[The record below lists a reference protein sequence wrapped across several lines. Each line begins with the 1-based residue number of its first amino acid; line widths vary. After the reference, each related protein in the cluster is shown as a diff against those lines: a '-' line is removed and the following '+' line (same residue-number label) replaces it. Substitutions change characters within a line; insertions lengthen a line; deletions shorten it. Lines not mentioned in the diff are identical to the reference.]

1 MKYNKK
7 GIGSGRLMLMTS
19 IISISVCILMIISI
33 LSNRTIKIKKYRI
46 NLYWII
52 ALIGAILVICF
63 GLITPKQVINGL
75 VNDTIVN
82 PLKILTLFFS
92 MTILSIFLDEV
103 GFFKYLASKASKFAN
118 NSQVKLFIILYL
130 LVSTLTVFTSN
141 DIVILTFTPF
151 ICYFC
156 KNAKINPIPYLVGE
170 FAAANTWSMVLVIGN
185 PTNIY
190 LASTNNIDFISYLK
204 VMIIPTIMAG
214 ITELLMLLLI
224 FNKKLK
230 EKAEIINDEV
240 KIDDNLSLFL
250 GLFHLLFCIIML
262 AVSSYINIDM
272 WIICLTSACSLIII
286 ELIIMIIR
294 KSKDNKLLNSIK
306 RLPYELIPFV
316 LSMFILV
323 GTLQVQGI
331 TDYIRKLLG
340 ENNSIFVYGIS
351 SFFVCNLINNIPM
364 SVLYSTLPMMN
375 SNIENLKAIYATII
389 GSNIGAFLTPIGAL
403 AGIMFTSLLKKQN
416 IEYKFKDFVKYGT
429 IISIPTLLVSLI
441 FLMFMF

>member
-1 MKYNKK
+1 
-7 GIGSGRLMLMTS
+7 MLATC
-19 IISISVCILMIISI
+19 IISVSVCLLMVVSI
-33 LSNRTIKIKKYRI
+33 LSNKTVKIKKCSI

-52 ALIGAILVICF
+52 ALIGALLVICF
-63 GLITPKQVINGL
+63 GLITPKQVINDL
-75 VNDTIVN
+75 ISDTAVN

-118 NSQVKLFIILYL
+118 NSQIKLFIILYL

-170 FAAANTWSMVLVIGN
+170 FAAANTWSMALVIGN

-204 VMIIPTIMAG
+204 VMIIPTLMAG
-214 ITELLMLLLI
+214 ITEFFILLLI

-240 KIDDNLSLFL
+240 KIEDKLSLFL
-250 GLFHLLFCIIML
+250 GLFHLIFCIIML
-262 AVSSYINIDM
+262 AISSYINIEM
-272 WIICLTSACSLIII
+272 WIICLASACSLIII

-294 KSKDNKLLNSIK
+294 KCTDNKLLKSIK

-323 GTLQVQGI
+323 GTLKVQGI

-340 ENNSIFVYGIS
+340 ENNPIFVYGIS

-375 SNIENLKAIYATII
+375 SNTENLKAIYATII

-403 AGIMFTSLLKKQN
+403 AGIMFTGLLKKQN
-416 IEYKFKDFVKYGT
+416 IEYKFKDFVKYGA

-441 FLMFMF
+441 FLTFMF